1 MKLTRAI
8 HCTFVLILSIG
19 CLASGGEKIIRRH
32 GRLALQSPFYKDIRG
47 NKYDSASPNKK
58 WNYEQGLMLEA
69 LHQMWLYT
77 RDRKYFDFI
86 KQNLD
91 QYVGE
96 DGVIRSYEYDD
107 FTLDNIGP
115 GRVLL
120 ALYGETGN
128 QKYKRAADTLRNQLL
143 NQPRTHEGGF
153 WHKKIYPYQMW
164 LDGLYM
170 AEPFYAWYAK
180 QARRRTIS
188 AT

>member
-19 CLASGGEKIIRRH
+19 CLASGGEKNNTPSWSTRIAESFLQRH
-32 GRLALQSPFYKDIRG
+32 PGG
-47 NKYDSASPNKK
+47 TTYDSASPNKK

-115 GRVLL
+115 G
-120 ALYGETGN
+120 
-128 QKYKRAADTLRNQLL
+128 
-143 NQPRTHEGGF
+143 
-153 WHKKIYPYQMW
+153 
-164 LDGLYM
+164 
-170 AEPFYAWYAK
+170 
-180 QARRRTIS
+180 
-188 AT
+188 